1 MRIDAEQKTALA
13 ACAYVAAIVAANM
26 LVATY
31 GPWFSVVNSFLL
43 IGLDFSLRDSLHDR
57 IGVWRVLG
65 LVVLAGAISYITYT
79 SAGTIAMASAT
90 SFVLANATDTAIY
103 QKLIARR
110 WSVKSNASNIG
121 GAAVDSLV
129 FPLLAFGAL
138 MPQIV
143 IGQFAAKA
151 VGGALWSVAI
161 KRVRGLA

>member
-1 MRIDAEQKTALA
+1 MVSISAFL
-13 ACAYVAAIVAANM
+13 YVAAIVAANL

-65 LVVLAGAISYITYT
+65 LVVLAGAISCLTNPA
-79 SAGTIAMASAT
+79 AGMIALASSV
-90 SFVLANATDTAIY
+90 SFVLSNGTDTAIY
-103 QKLIARR
+103 QKLIRRR
-110 WSVKSNASNIG
+110 WSIRSNASNVG
-121 GAAVDSLV
+121 GAAVDSVV

-143 IGQFAAKA
+143 IGQFMAKVA
-151 VGGALWSVAI
+151 GGALWSAAI
-161 KRVRGLA
+161 KRVRGFA